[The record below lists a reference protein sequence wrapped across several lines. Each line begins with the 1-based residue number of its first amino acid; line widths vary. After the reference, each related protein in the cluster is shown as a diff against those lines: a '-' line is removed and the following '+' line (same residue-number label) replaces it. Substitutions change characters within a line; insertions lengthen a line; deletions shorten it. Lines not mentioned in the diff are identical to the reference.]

1 MLVAR
6 GAGLLVRLPRHRPPS
21 SRALCTC
28 APFPLPPRI
37 VDAHHHV
44 YDPPANTFHAFLHA
58 LCVPPY
64 TAEAYMAEAASLP
77 VTQSVHVEAI
87 ADDGAA
93 EAEWISSLVYARR
106 CNVGAIV
113 AGKNLSPFPNVFPY
127 MPPCPN
133 SFPYVTLSMFLLYI
147 SLR

>member
-1 MLVAR
+1 
-6 GAGLLVRLPRHRPPS
+6 
-21 SRALCTC
+21 
-28 APFPLPPRI
+28 
-37 VDAHHHV
+37 
-44 YDPPANTFHAFLHA
+44 
-58 LCVPPY
+58 VPPY

-93 EAEWISSLVYARR
+93 EAEWVSSLVYARR